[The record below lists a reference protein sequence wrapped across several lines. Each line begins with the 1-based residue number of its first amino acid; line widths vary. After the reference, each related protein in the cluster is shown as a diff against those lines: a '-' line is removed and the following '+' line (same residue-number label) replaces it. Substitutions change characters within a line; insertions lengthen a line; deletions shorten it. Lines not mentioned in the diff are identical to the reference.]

1 MRIFLNPWSSRTLAK
16 TNLGVLTFSLV
27 AFAAIETFA
36 ATAMAPSL
44 NWTAYSALTAAGPS
58 EPAPEVF
65 REIKNLVYAQHLVT
79 RKDGNAY
86 ILAKRY
92 GTTIQALQATN
103 NNELIYLPLGKTITV
118 LNKNGQLYDV
128 KKSQET
134 LGGIA
139 KKYYKLPAQIE
150 RFKEMIMAENDL
162 PGTALLGHYELPEGT
177 RLFLPKV
184 RVQFDTYHFPFHGW
198 GWGRISSHFGL
209 RYHPILKRKRFHEG
223 LDLPRPWGTPVYPAR
238 SGRVVRA
245 GWSEGYG
252 LLIVIRHSDGATTR
266 YGHLSKIFVKPGKWV
281 ERGKTLIG
289 RVGSTGLS
297 TGPHLHFE
305 VRDKYG
311 HPINPIREIGRR

>member
-1 MRIFLNPWSSRTLAK
+1 MVKNKSPFLRQTKPFFSVA
-16 TNLGVLTFSLV
+16 VFFFVAFVTFSLR
-27 AFAAIETFA
+27 AASFE
-36 ATAMAPSL
+36 SL
-44 NWTAYSALTAAGPS
+44 TQDWKTYSVLTPAGPQ

-79 RKDGNAY
+79 RKDANAY
-86 ILAKRY
+86 VIAKRY

-103 NNELIYLPLGKTITV
+103 NNELIFLPLGKTITV
-118 LNKNGQLYDV
+118 LNKNGQLYKV
-128 KKSQET
+128 KKPNET
-134 LGGIA
+134 LDQIA
-139 KKYYKLPAQIE
+139 KKYYKIPKQIE
-150 RFKEMIMAENDL
+150 NFKEMILAKNDL
-162 PGTALLGHYELPEGT
+162 PGTVLIGHYDLPQGT
-177 RLFLPKV
+177 LLLLPKV
-184 RVQFDTYHFPFHGW
+184 HVNFDTYHFPFHGW
-198 GWGRISSHFGL
+198 GWGRISSRFGM
-209 RYHPILKRKRFHEG
+209 RYHPILKRTRFHEG

-238 SGRVVRA
+238 SGRVIRA

-311 HPINPIREIGRR
+311 HPINPIKEIGHR

>member
-1 MRIFLNPWSSRTLAK
+1 LAK
-16 TNLGVLTFSLV
+16 NKFGVLLACLFASIVFVKLR
-27 AFAAIETFA
+27 AFA
-36 ATAMAPSL
+36 TAVLAPSPD
-44 NWTAYSALTAAGPS
+44 WMVYSVLTAAGPQ
-58 EPAPEVF
+58 EPDPKVF

-79 RKDGNAY
+79 RKDGSAY
-86 ILAKRY
+86 LIAKRY

-103 NNELIYLPLGKTITV
+103 NNELIFLPLGKTITV
-118 LNKNGQLYDV
+118 LNKNGQLYKI
-128 KKSQET
+128 KKSKET
-134 LGGIA
+134 LGQIA
-139 KKYYKLPAQIE
+139 KKYYKLPKQIE
-150 RFKEMIMAENDL
+150 KFKEMILTENDL
-162 PGTALLGHYELPEGT
+162 PATALLGHYELPEGT
-177 RLFLPKV
+177 RLLLPKV
-184 RVQFDTYHFPFHGW
+184 RVNFDTYHFPFHGW
-198 GWGRISSHFGL
+198 GWGRISSRFGL

-238 SGRVVRA
+238 SGRVMRA

-266 YGHLSKIFVKPGKWV
+266 YGHLSKIFVKPGTWV

-311 HPINPIREIGRR
+311 HPINPVKEIGRR